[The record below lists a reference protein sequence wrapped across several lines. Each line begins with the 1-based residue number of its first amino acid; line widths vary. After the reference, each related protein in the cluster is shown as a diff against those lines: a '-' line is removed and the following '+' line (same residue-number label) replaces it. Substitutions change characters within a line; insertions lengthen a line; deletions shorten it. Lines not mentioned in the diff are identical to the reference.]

1 MFKNT
6 KKTEMSKNTEVKNDG
21 CLFLLA
27 HAYFSLLWGSL
38 CPSMKME
45 IILKWLLW
53 RWKDKISIKWRMKS
67 TRQTFHLFLE
77 GKVQSILQSCKFLE
91 QKLLW
96 FLSKHNL
103 HQADV
108 FLKKDSRDVGLR
120 WEMAA
125 GSPQTNSM

>member
-1 MFKNT
+1 MFR
-6 KKTEMSKNTEVKNDG
+6 NTEVKNDG

-27 HAYFSLLWGSL
+27 HAYFSLLLGKSLLWGSL

-53 RWKDKISIKWRMKS
+53 RWKDKISIKWRIKS
-67 TRQTFHLFLE
+67 TRQTFFHLFPE

-91 QKLLW
+91 QKLLL

-103 HQADV
+103 HQAGV

-125 GSPQTNSM
+125 GSPQPNPM